1 MAAETTPGILA
12 TAPFGAGSVGLGLH
26 PLTHLPAR
34 DQVATILAQARAA
47 ETAGFDGVTVSEHH
61 AGFPSYLPQP
71 LLAANW
77 ILADTTRL
85 WSGPG
90 PLLLSLRNPALVA
103 EEIAWTA
110 ARFPGRVGI
119 AVAPGYVATDFEA
132 MGETKE
138 QVKQFHPKIDR
149 LVQALSADGPL
160 AADPAVSRWAATP
173 GPMMVAANSKA
184 SIEHTAAIG
193 AGVVFPGG
201 QDPDR
206 HGRLAALYRDLGGKG
221 TVCGIR
227 SMWVGEPPET
237 PEVIQERAAYAKAGT
252 RITAPRMLTGS
263 VAELT
268 ESVSDW
274 AVRSGIDAINI
285 RLHVPGVAP
294 ELIAEQ
300 IAIAGEEILPH
311 LRAGLR

>member
-1 MAAETTPGILA
+1 MAAETTPEILA

-71 LLAANW
+71 LLVANW

-132 MGETKE
+132 VGETKE

-173 GPMMVAANSKA
+173 GPVMVAANSKA

-221 TVCGIR
+221 AGGLREGRYADHGAADADRFGRGAHRVSVGLGGPVGHRRHQHPVACTRCRTGADRGTDRDRGRGDTSAPACGPAL
-227 SMWVGEPPET
+227 SLD
-237 PEVIQERAAYAKAGT
+237 A
-252 RITAPRMLTGS
+252 APRYRPRP
-263 VAELT
+263 A
-268 ESVSDW
+268 
-274 AVRSGIDAINI
+274 
-285 RLHVPGVAP
+285 
-294 ELIAEQ
+294 
-300 IAIAGEEILPH
+300 
-311 LRAGLR
+311 